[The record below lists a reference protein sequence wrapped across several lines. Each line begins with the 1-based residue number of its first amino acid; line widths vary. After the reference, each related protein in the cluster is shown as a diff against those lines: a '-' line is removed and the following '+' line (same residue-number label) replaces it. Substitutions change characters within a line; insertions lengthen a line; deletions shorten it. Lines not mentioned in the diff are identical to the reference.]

1 MAKLV
6 ATVPIIYNVDF
17 IIDKEG
23 KPLINLE
30 DFCQV
35 LNWVLTDAFDFFDD
49 LKEKMNLFWPEVGN
63 YVEHDGKWYITIAQA
78 YILISQ
84 SDDVNRSGAAVY
96 LLEQTLPKALNK
108 NRLD

>member
-6 ATVPIIYNVDF
+6 VTVPIIYNVDF
-17 IIDKEG
+17 IIDNEG

-49 LKEKMNLFWPEVGN
+49 FKEKMDSCWPEVGS
-63 YVEHDGKWYITIAQA
+63 YVEHEGKWYITVAQA

-84 SDDVNRSGAAVY
+84 NEDVNRNGAAVY
-96 LLEQTLPKALNK
+96 LLEHTLPKAINK
-108 NRLD
+108 NKLS